1 MFVFFFK
8 LKKYFFSF
16 FRNCS
21 ERLENIAIQ
30 CCKHCEKEFGENFG
44 WNEERSKMLK
54 QQILNF
60 VNPEEP
66 VRKIA
71 SKRNF
76 NLIGKN
82 NLFLSDKNL

>member
-1 MFVFFFK
+1 
-8 LKKYFFSF
+8 
-16 FRNCS
+16 
-21 ERLENIAIQ
+21 
-30 CCKHCEKEFGENFG
+30 
-44 WNEERSKMLK
+44 MLK

-60 VNPEEP
+60 VNSEEP

-82 NLFLSDKNL
+82 NLFLSDKNLWFYSSST